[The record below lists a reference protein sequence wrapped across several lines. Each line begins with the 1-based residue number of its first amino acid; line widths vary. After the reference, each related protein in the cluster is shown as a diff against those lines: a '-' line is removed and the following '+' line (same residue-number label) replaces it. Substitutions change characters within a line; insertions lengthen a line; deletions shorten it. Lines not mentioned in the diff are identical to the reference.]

1 MPVHIGSAVLITGDT
16 YEKKAKLLAVGRR
29 PTSKGK
35 AAQAPACLWLR
46 ASRWLLQASA
56 SLDQPRAALTG
67 LCFRHTGGG
76 HWCKQLN
83 GWIFPEAKREQ
94 VVAAM
99 GDDVTEEQVVHAPKP
114 SVNAN
119 ATLLVSRHK
128 KAHLRRV
135 DQATP
140 EPEPEPEPECHPHPT
155 PTPSPTPPPHPCQ
168 ATLVTGET
176 LKVHTQGQ
184 SGLSWAGP
192 ELRPAPPAPPRSEPG
207 HSGLGTP
214 RRPAHQ
220 GGQPR
225 PTRMASH
232 GLLHGLLAPT
242 ASSPRR
248 RRLPGR
254 ASPRPWYAA

>member
-1 MPVHIGSAVLITGDT
+1 MLVYSVSNALWWRRSRASEPQHEVSRSRCPCTSAALCSS
-16 YEKKAKLLAVGRR
+16 LATPTRR
-29 PTSKGK
+29 RRSCLRSVAGPRRK
-35 AAQAPACLWLR
+35 ACLWLR
-46 ASRWLLQASA
+46 ASRWAVQASA

-140 EPEPEPEPECHPHPT
+140 EPEPEPEREYHPHPT
-155 PTPSPTPPPHPCQ
+155 RTPSPTPPPRPHQ

-176 LKVHTQGQ
+176 LKVRTQGQ
-184 SGLSWAGP
+184 SGLSRAGP
-192 ELRPAPPAPPRSEPG
+192 ELRPRASRASSERAWPRWAQHAQEPGPSGWAPRPPRP
-207 HSGLGTP
+207 
-214 RRPAHQ
+214 
-220 GGQPR
+220 
-225 PTRMASH
+225 
-232 GLLHGLLAPT
+232 HGLLA
-242 ASSPRR
+242 
-248 RRLPGR
+248 
-254 ASPRPWYAA
+254 

>member
-16 YEKKAKLLAVGRR
+16 YEKKAKLIAVGRR

-35 AAQAPACLWLR
+35 AAQAPACLSLQ

-119 ATLLVSRHK
+119 ATLLVSIHK

-140 EPEPEPEPECHPHPT
+140 EPEPEPEREYHPHPT
-155 PTPSPTPPPHPCQ
+155 RTPTPTPPPRPHQ

-176 LKVHTQGQ
+176 LKVRTQGQ
-184 SGLSWAGP
+184 SGLSRAGP
-192 ELRPAPPAPPRSEPG
+192 ELRPRLPRLLGASLATLGSARPG
-207 HSGLGTP
+207 DP
-214 RRPAHQ
+214 
-220 GGQPR
+220 
-225 PTRMASH
+225 PTRAASH
-232 GLLHGLLAPT
+232 GPRGRPATASSTAPRPHGLLA
-242 ASSPRR
+242 
-248 RRLPGR
+248 
-254 ASPRPWYAA
+254 

>member
-1 MPVHIGSAVLITGDT
+1 M
-16 YEKKAKLLAVGRR
+16 
-29 PTSKGK
+29 
-35 AAQAPACLWLR
+35 
-46 ASRWLLQASA
+46 QASA

-140 EPEPEPEPECHPHPT
+140 ESS
-155 PTPSPTPPPHPCQ
+155 PSPSLSS
-168 ATLVTGET
+168 TLILPVPLALPLLLTRT
-176 LKVHTQGQ
+176 
-184 SGLSWAGP
+184 
-192 ELRPAPPAPPRSEPG
+192 RPRS
-207 HSGLGTP
+207 
-214 RRPAHQ
+214 
-220 GGQPR
+220 
-225 PTRMASH
+225 
-232 GLLHGLLAPT
+232 
-242 ASSPRR
+242 
-248 RRLPGR
+248 
-254 ASPRPWYAA
+254 